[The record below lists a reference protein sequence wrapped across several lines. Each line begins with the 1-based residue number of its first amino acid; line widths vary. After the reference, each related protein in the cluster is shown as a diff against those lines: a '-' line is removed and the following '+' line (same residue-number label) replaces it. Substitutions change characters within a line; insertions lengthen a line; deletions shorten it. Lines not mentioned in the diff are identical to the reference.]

1 MLAIVKQCSQNGCEP
16 HHITAQGIPR
26 DGLVEFVMGQPAVD
40 DYLAKLRD
48 PALCPEPFQFTRWHP
63 SIDGWSLYPK
73 HSHTNWLIPGER
85 VLYHELA
92 VSEMVRLHDWKA
104 YVIAS
109 IPRLSMASSAPSVT
123 SDHSVPPAQ
132 LTATVD
138 TTRGLKRQRTLD
150 ELQPKCKRA
159 VVNAAATTT
168 TATLPSNSTK
178 GKERCYID
186 LTQVDDD

>member
-1 MLAIVKQCSQNGCEP
+1 
-16 HHITAQGIPR
+16 
-26 DGLVEFVMGQPAVD
+26 
-40 DYLAKLRD
+40 
-48 PALCPEPFQFTRWHP
+48 
-63 SIDGWSLYPK
+63 
-73 HSHTNWLIPGER
+73 
-85 VLYHELA
+85 
-92 VSEMVRLHDWKA
+92 MVRLHDWKA

-123 SDHSVPPAQ
+123 SDHSIPPAQ

-138 TTRGLKRQRTLD
+138 TTRGLKRQQTLD
-150 ELQPKCKRA
+150 EPKRKRA

-168 TATLPSNSTK
+168 TATLPSNSAK